1 MEKPFSFCFIF
12 FTICFCIIISVANSC
27 HEFSVIIFN
36 DNIKEAVE
44 VECKEKDDPTELTKY
59 VTVSYNESFLWTLC
73 EDEKSHPTKTVHWC
87 DFKLGKKHQRLDV
100 FNYTVRPGCM
110 GKSHNWKCTWLI
122 RHDGFYFV
130 DRRTVP
136 PKQRKS
142 HDWKLITSLMHRHG
156 FKFGFDGSF
165 LVGNKGAIGSRSG
178 SGPFRDS
185 NNFIDTWI
193 HIQVRVRKVVFVNKG
208 MLFTRKNRKW
218 SCVQRGWSLRLMLFD

>member
-27 HEFSVIIFN
+27 REFSVIIFN
-36 DNIKEAVE
+36 DNIKEE
-44 VECKEKDDPTELTKY
+44 VNGECKIKDDPTELTRY
-59 VTVSYNESFLWTLC
+59 VTVSYNESYLWSLC

-110 GKSHNWKCTWLI
+110 GKSHNRKCTWLI

-142 HDWKLITSLMHRHG
+142 HDWKVHAVAVDLFVILITSLICG
-156 FKFGFDGSF
+156 YTFKFGSERLYLLIRACFSHERTGNGAACNGDG
-165 LVGNKGAIGSRSG
+165 R
-178 SGPFRDS
+178 
-185 NNFIDTWI
+185 
-193 HIQVRVRKVVFVNKG
+193 
-208 MLFTRKNRKW
+208 
-218 SCVQRGWSLRLMLFD
+218 